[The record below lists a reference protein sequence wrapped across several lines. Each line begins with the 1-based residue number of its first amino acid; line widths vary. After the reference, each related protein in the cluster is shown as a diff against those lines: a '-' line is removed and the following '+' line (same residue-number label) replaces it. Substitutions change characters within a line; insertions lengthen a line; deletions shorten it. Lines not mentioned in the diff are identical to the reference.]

1 MAPDIEFTA
10 LPSVAV
16 GPTCRPSFRL
26 DSPKTANEGDTWA
39 AFLWGLCGAG
49 QIRIGT
55 SLPAVTLEH
64 YGHWPGA
71 RIKGAFGIAS
81 GRRFTIEMVLERW
94 SHIEPSA
101 IAQANQGRLSRLS
114 ILDRHNTS
122 VLDLGFDEDRL
133 SVDFSTLTRGL
144 VAGHHASSAEALTSH
159 SRNAGQFNR
168 EALRDH
174 RTESGD
180 SVDLAEATGQL
191 RLSPARL
198 RERGQ
203 ANAVDTELVPCF
215 LEALA
220 EQAMPIRLATGTPGV
235 AHSIDT
241 IFFCHRREGSWQ
253 TLQGDRARFQ
263 IDTSRIDSAWV
274 VKAQGAAPEQAS
286 LRLYDATGRLLATV
300 GSSPGHIA
308 TENPIWR
315 TLVNALLD

>member
-1 MAPDIEFTA
+1 MAPYIEFAA

-16 GPTCRPSFRL
+16 GPSCRPSFRL
-26 DSPKTANEGDTWA
+26 DSATARGGGGAWA

-49 QIRIGT
+49 QVRIGT
-55 SLPAVTLEH
+55 SLSAVRLEH
-64 YGHWPGA
+64 HGHWPGV
-71 RIKGAFGIAS
+71 RIKGDSGIAT
-81 GRRFTIEMVLERW
+81 GRRFTIEMALERW
-94 SHIEPSA
+94 SRLDPTATAEAH
-101 IAQANQGRLSRLS
+101 QGRLSRLCV
-114 ILDRHNTS
+114 LDRHNTP
-122 VLDLGFDEDRL
+122 VLDFGFDEDRH

-144 VAGHHASSAEALTSH
+144 VAGHPASSAEAPPNH
-159 SRNAGQFNR
+159 SRNAERFNC
-168 EALRDH
+168 EALGDR
-174 RTESGD
+174 RAEPGD

-191 RLSPARL
+191 RLSPSRL

-241 IFFCHRREGSWQ
+241 IFFCHRRVGSWQ
-253 TLQGDRARFQ
+253 TLQGDRAHFQ
-263 IDTSRIDSAWV
+263 IDTSQIDSAWV
-274 VKAQGAAPEQAS
+274 VKGRGAAPEQAS

-300 GSSPGHIA
+300 GSSPGPIA